1 MNYWF
6 DLSSKELYNN
16 SERLNSDV
24 CFFISK
30 SSNEVHSGIHIYSD
44 NLRDNNLRNIL
55 LDGEII
61 SANITDD
68 YYKLEKI
75 NELDTD
81 NYLLLKHKIKD
92 QNDKEFD
99 FYLLYTHLLPANY
112 YKFKKEQEK
121 DEYEFNDKVTKD
133 SIDKYMVFEHS
144 YPFYVIPKIK
154 LLKGTDI
161 DIVGTN
167 IVKGYVGKAKITNS
181 KNVLNYIVCNVKGES
196 FNPATVDCLMNE
208 QKIKLSDIQCN
219 GKPETI
225 KIKKDASIYNLNHH
239 KFAKLDKDYNF
250 KFIDYNSSK
259 KRVKVKIL
267 GKRITE
273 IEDGYILAKEKEQ
286 NVVLCRKIPGEIY
299 ATIAETDKEKP
310 YPPQERLRTFLQNYY
325 PLTEISSEDKSIK
338 ENVIEIDEDVI
349 SKLDETKQCKIK
361 DVLKNYSIESKEKKY
376 VLINKKS
383 IENIVDRLK
392 TTNKDCNLFYYDK
405 DSKVKKIE
413 IEDSFNQIRDKLNNI
428 EKDAWELTNKDIKF
442 YVSHF
447 IENEGIGTLLNY
459 KVISLEKKD
468 KNNICKAKLYISN
481 DIEEEVYID
490 EDDIIEIS
498 ASATV
503 IGSTSKKKGLVCYKN
518 DIPDSILNEN
528 EVINLVNT
536 ESFNTFYNSYKEI
549 LKNDTAEKIEIQKGG
564 NFYTINIDKNINL
577 EFSVQIDKNN
587 LLKKVQT
594 DTIFGHLAKQSD
606 RKYVDIALFT
616 FDKADLKWFQWKIP
630 SGSQLFK
637 TVLQKDDGKK
647 LFLSN
652 SSVINLKAS
661 ADYSGFSQIESVVM
675 RVCIYMNIESE
686 NKTVNK
692 LLDTSVK
699 EFTCYLGFAEF
710 EYKNGTTTCKKPEKV
725 SGADTSLVCDLL
737 TTFFSG
743 KERKIYNIR
752 KTKDNAGDDYWIF
765 SFTNSDYFNKKKFF
779 IENVKD
785 SSITISNNEYPQ
797 IYEKLSYKDEGYC
810 NLETD
815 LYLDKEPKSN
825 KGKYY
830 FDYNNTNCFLKE
842 KTFNKVDRLKM
853 SELFHTVKI
862 DDKGQLYTSNYEIF
876 DIFENTVKI
885 FKTNILLQ
893 LTYPCSKE
901 LLKSIRYA
909 TVQKPL
915 EFDKE
920 KKNDEFVKAL
930 NHAGFTAIKDDK
942 KDYWS
947 KIKEQAANYFTGENC
962 FWFYHPVTFLDALD
976 SMGILNIHAKE
987 LFEIQQLVVHLN
999 NLRPHSTNNPVGGV
1013 RGDQYGTFC
1022 NQAVFI
1028 TIRALDK
1035 NFKNFTAGINDV
1047 PYWLDKYKND
1057 ERWLDYKEQYPE
1069 LWISNF
1075 WCDILE
1081 YQANH
1086 EKTTGIKLIS
1096 KEKAQQLANLGYVVI
1111 AAWKNIDKPFKG
1123 VCHPHY
1129 ATVAPSKLLSG
1140 FQDLIIANV
1149 GNTCQFC
1156 NLTDAFHY
1164 NDIDI
1169 KFFYDENQD
1178 FIKDLNIGDKTNPSI
1193 QDMIKDY
1200 GVWSATNDKWT
1211 QTL

>member
-6 DLSSKELYNN
+6 DLSSKELYSN

-44 NLRDNNLRNIL
+44 NLQDNNLRNIL
-55 LDGEII
+55 LDGEIV

-75 NELDTD
+75 NEIDTD
-81 NYLLLKHKIKD
+81 NYLLLKHTIKD
-92 QNDKEFD
+92 QNDNEFV

-112 YKFKKEQEK
+112 YKFLKSKGN
-121 DEYEFNDKVTKD
+121 DEYEFKDRVNKD

-144 YPFYVIPKIK
+144 YPFYVMPEIK
-154 LLKGTDI
+154 LLKGIDVDI
-161 DIVGTN
+161 IGEN
-167 IVKGYVGKAKITNS
+167 IVKGYVGKVKITNK
-181 KNVLNYIVCNVKGES
+181 KNVFPYIISGLKEKDFS
-196 FNPATVDCLMNE
+196 AATVDCLMNQ
-208 QKIKLSDIQCN
+208 QKISLSNIQCN
-219 GKPETI
+219 GNPEEI
-225 KIKKDASIYNLNHH
+225 KIKKGASIYNLNHH
-239 KFAKLDKDYNF
+239 KFAKLDKDCTF
-250 KFIDYNSSK
+250 KFIDYDSSK
-259 KRVKVKIL
+259 KRVKVEIN
-267 GKRITE
+267 GEVITE
-273 IEDGYILAKEKEQ
+273 IEEGYILAKEKEA
-286 NVVLCRKIPGEIY
+286 NILLCRQATGIIY
-299 ATIAETDKEKP
+299 ATNADNDKEKA
-310 YPPQERLRTFLQNYY
+310 YPPQERLKVFLQNYY
-325 PLTEISSEDKSIK
+325 PLSELSSDDDPIK
-338 ENVIEIDEDVI
+338 ENVIQIDEEVI
-349 SKLDETKQCKIK
+349 SKLDETKQNKIAEI
-361 DVLKNYSIESKEKKY
+361 LKNYSIDYKEKKY
-376 VLINKKS
+376 VLINKK
-383 IENIVDRLK
+383 NIINITDRLK
-392 TTNKDCNLFYYDK
+392 ASTNKACKIFYYDK
-405 DSKVKKIE
+405 ESKVNKIE
-413 IEDSFNQIRDKLNNI
+413 IEENFNQIIDKLNNI
-428 EKDAWELTNKDIKF
+428 EKNIWTINNKDIKF
-442 YVSHF
+442 YVSNF
-447 IENEGIGTLLNY
+447 KENEGTGTLIHY
-459 KVISLEKKD
+459 KIKCLEKKD
-468 KNNICKAKLYISN
+468 KNSVCKACLYISN
-481 DIEEEVYID
+481 AVKEEVYID
-490 EDDIIEIS
+490 EDDVIEIS
-498 ASATV
+498 SNATV
-503 IGSTSKKKGLVCYKN
+503 IGSTSKKKGLICYKN
-518 DIPDSILNEN
+518 EIPDSILNEN

-536 ESFNTFYNSYKEI
+536 GSFNTFYDSYKEI
-549 LKNDTAEKIEIQKGG
+549 LKNDTAKKIEIQKGG

-577 EFSVQIDKNN
+577 EFSVQIDKNKLIRN
-587 LLKKVQT
+587 VQT
-594 DTIFGHLAKQSD
+594 DTILGHLAKQSD

-686 NKTVNK
+686 DKTVNK

-699 EFTCYLGFAEF
+699 EFTCYLGYAEF

-725 SGADTSLVCDLL
+725 GGADTSLVCDLL

-743 KERKIYNIR
+743 KDRKISNII
-752 KTKDNAGDDYWIF
+752 KTNDSAGDYYWIF
-765 SFTNSDYFNKKKFF
+765 SFTNSDYFNKKKLF

-785 SSITISNNEYPQ
+785 SSITISNNNYPK

-830 FDYNNTNCFLKE
+830 FDYNDTNCFLKE

-862 DDKGQLYTSNYEIF
+862 DDKGKLYTSNYEIF

-893 LTYPCSKE
+893 LTYE
-901 LLKSIRYA
+901 FLKSIRYA

-930 NHAGFTAIKDDK
+930 KHAGFTAIKDDK

-987 LFEIQQLVVHLN
+987 LLEVQKLVVHLN
-999 NLRPHSTNNPVGGV
+999 NLRPHSKNNPIGGV

-1096 KEKAQQLANLGYVVI
+1096 KENAQQLANLGYVVI

-1140 FQDLIIANV
+1140 SQDLIIANV
-1149 GNTCQFC
+1149 GSTCQFC

-1169 KFFYDENQD
+1169 KFFYDENQV

-1200 GVWSATNDKWT
+1200 DLWSATNDKWT

>member
-6 DLSSKELYNN
+6 DLSSKELYSN

-55 LDGEII
+55 LDGEIV

-75 NELDTD
+75 NEIDTD
-81 NYLLLKHKIKD
+81 NYLLLKHTIKD
-92 QNDKEFD
+92 QNDNEFD

-112 YKFKKEQEK
+112 YKFLKSKGN
-121 DEYEFNDKVTKD
+121 DEYEFKDKVNKD

-144 YPFYVIPKIK
+144 YPFYVMPEIK
-154 LLKGTDI
+154 LLKGIDVDI
-161 DIVGTN
+161 IGEN
-167 IVKGYVGKAKITNS
+167 IVKGYVGKVKITNK
-181 KNVLNYIVCNVKGES
+181 KNVFPYIISGLKEKDFS
-196 FNPATVDCLMNE
+196 AATVDCLMNQ
-208 QKIKLSDIQCN
+208 QKISLSNIQCN
-219 GKPETI
+219 GNPEEI
-225 KIKKDASIYNLNHH
+225 KIKKGASIYNLNHH
-239 KFAKLDKDYNF
+239 KFAKLDKDCTF
-250 KFIDYNSSK
+250 KFIDYDSSK
-259 KRVKVKIL
+259 KRVKVEIN
-267 GKRITE
+267 GEVITE
-273 IEDGYILAKEKEQ
+273 IEEGYILAKEKEA
-286 NVVLCRKIPGEIY
+286 NILLCRKATDIIY
-299 ATIAETDKEKP
+299 ATNADNNAEKA
-310 YPPQERLRTFLQNYY
+310 YPPQERLKVFLQNYY
-325 PLTEISSEDKSIK
+325 PLSSDDDSIK
-338 ENVIEIDEDVI
+338 ENVIQIDEEVI
-349 SKLDETKQCKIK
+349 SKLDETKQNKIAEI
-361 DVLKNYSIESKEKKY
+361 LKNYSIDYKEKKY
-376 VLINKKS
+376 VLINKK
-383 IENIVDRLK
+383 NIINITDRLK
-392 TTNKDCNLFYYDK
+392 ASTNKACKIFYYDK

-413 IEDSFNQIRDKLNNI
+413 IEENFNQIIDKLNNI
-428 EKDAWELTNKDIKF
+428 EKNIWTINNKDIKF
-442 YVSHF
+442 YVSNF
-447 IENEGIGTLLNY
+447 KENEGTGTLIHY
-459 KVISLEKKD
+459 KIKCLEKKD
-468 KNNICKAKLYISN
+468 KNSVCKACLYISN
-481 DIEEEVYID
+481 AVKEIVYID
-490 EDDIIEIS
+490 EDDVIEIS
-498 ASATV
+498 SNATV
-503 IGSTSKKKGLVCYKN
+503 IGSTSKKKGLICYKN
-518 DIPDSILNEN
+518 EIPDSILAEN

-536 ESFNTFYNSYKEI
+536 ESFNTFYKSYKEL
-549 LKNDTAEKIEIQKGG
+549 LKNDGVEKIEIQKDG

-577 EFSVQIDKNN
+577 EFSVQIDKNKLIRN
-587 LLKKVQT
+587 VQT
-594 DTIFGHLAKQSD
+594 DTILGHLAKQSD

-686 NKTVNK
+686 DKTVNK

-699 EFTCYLGFAEF
+699 EFTCYLGYAEF

-725 SGADTSLVCDLL
+725 GGADTSLVCDLL

-743 KERKIYNIR
+743 KERKIYNIT
-752 KTKDNAGDDYWIF
+752 KTKDSAGDVYWIF
-765 SFTNSDYFNKKKFF
+765 SFTNSDYFNKKKLF

-785 SSITISNNEYPQ
+785 SSITISNNNYPK

-830 FDYNNTNCFLKE
+830 FDYNDTNCFLKG

-862 DDKGQLYTSNYEIF
+862 DDKGKLYTSNYEIF
-876 DIFENTVKI
+876 DIFEKTVKF

-893 LTYPCSKE
+893 LPYACKE
-901 LLKSIRYA
+901 LLESIRYA

-930 NHAGFTAIKDDK
+930 KHAGFTAIKDDK

-947 KIKEQAANYFTGENC
+947 KIKEQATNYFTGENC
-962 FWFYHPVTFLDALD
+962 FWFYHPVTFLDALN

-987 LFEIQQLVVHLN
+987 LFEIQKLVVHLN
-999 NLRPHSTNNPVGGV
+999 NLRPNNNDKGGV
-1013 RGDQYGTFC
+1013 WVNQSGTFC
-1022 NQAVFI
+1022 NHAVYL
-1028 TIRALDK
+1028 TIRALDADYTK
-1035 NFKNFTAGINDV
+1035 FTGGQSKIPDSITDL
-1047 PYWLDKYKND
+1047 LDDTHKK
-1057 ERWLDYKEQYPE
+1057 DYQDG
-1069 LWISNF
+1069 LWPSNV

-1081 YQANH
+1081 YQSNP
-1086 EKTTGIKLIS
+1086 KNGTTIKEVN
-1096 KEKAQQLANLGYVVI
+1096 KEQAKKLANMGYVVI
-1111 AAWKNIDKPFKG
+1111 AAWKNTDQPYKG
-1123 VCHPHY
+1123 VCHPHFVTLAPY
-1129 ATVAPSKLLSG
+1129 SFLPEIKGIPVAHIGETCRFCDLFTAFYNVPEEQIRYFYNEKQNFIFRKDFSDGYCKSLSDMIEKYKLWS
-1140 FQDLIIANV
+1140 NS
-1149 GNTCQFC
+1149 
-1156 NLTDAFHY
+1156 
-1164 NDIDI
+1164 NDIW
-1169 KFFYDENQD
+1169 K
-1178 FIKDLNIGDKTNPSI
+1178 GR
-1193 QDMIKDY
+1193 
-1200 GVWSATNDKWT
+1200 V
-1211 QTL
+1211 